1 MEVTKIDFTDD
12 NVSKG
17 NVVLFKNMLGNSKG
31 KYFARFVRRTIN
43 DDVIV
48 ARIHGR
54 SVGLDDL
61 TVKAV
66 IGHYK
71 KEVIA
76 ALGRGE
82 SVNLMDLGTLY
93 IRAAGSTN
101 STESAPS
108 QMSLEPA
115 FSPSKLTAKAVS
127 SVEISGASLSVTGP
141 RIEEVIDPFTATS
154 SLNLAAANA
163 ATPDARPDLM
173 RLSGGK
179 VAVLRGSSLKVA
191 GDEGGV
197 FFCPI
202 DEDLNPV
209 EDKSRYIAVSKI
221 SRNKKQ
227 ELEFFI
233 PAELEKNT
241 PYRILVRS
249 NYMSPGKSL
258 KEYREALSDPLV
270 IRGE

>member
-12 NVSKG
+12 NAAKG
-17 NVVLFKNMLGNSKG
+17 NVVLYKNMLGKSKG
-31 KYFARFVRRTIN
+31 KYLARFVRRTID

-54 SVGLDDL
+54 GTGLEDL
-61 TVKAV
+61 TVKAI

-71 KEVIA
+71 KEVLD
-76 ALGRGE
+76 ALRRGE

-93 IRAAGSTN
+93 IRASGSTN
-101 STESAPS
+101 SAEAAPS

-127 SVEISGASLSVTGP
+127 SVEISGASLAVTGP
-141 RIEEVIDPFTATS
+141 RIEEVFDPLTEMS
-154 SLNLAAANA
+154 SLGLAEGE
-163 ATPDARPDLM
+163 TM
-173 RLSGGK
+173 SLSEGK
-179 VAVLRGSSLKVA
+179 VAVLRGSRLIVA
-191 GDEGGV
+191 GESGGV
-197 FFCPI
+197 FFCPLG
-202 DEDLNPV
+202 EDGKPV
-209 EDKSRYIAVSKI
+209 ADRSRYVAVPKI
-221 SRNKKQ
+221 SRNKAL

-233 PAELEKNT
+233 PAGLEKDT

-249 NYMSPGKSL
+249 NYMSPGRSL

-270 IRGE
+270 IRGA